1 MARAGQEEAT
11 LSAPEIRPM
20 KLVIGD
26 PAYSTWSVRPWL
38 VLKRCGADF
47 DTQIVRLNRPDTFEE
62 IRKVSPNGKVPA
74 LLVDGEVIWDSLSIA
89 VWCAERWPQAG
100 LWPAEPK
107 ARWLARSAVCEMHSA
122 FGALRNLMGMGP
134 DHPMIGDSRA
144 ETPDDPALHA
154 DLRRMVE
161 LWRDLRGR
169 FGAGGP
175 YLFGAWSVA
184 DAFFTPVAARMRH
197 FQVDL
202 TAFGDV
208 DGVAAAYRDALLNDP
223 LFLEWTALA
232 EQDLAA
238 G

>member
-1 MARAGQEEAT
+1 
-11 LSAPEIRPM
+11 M

-26 PAYSTWSVRPWL
+26 PAYSTWSLRPWL
-38 VLKRCGADF
+38 VLKRCGAAF
-47 DTQIVRLNRPDTFEE
+47 ETQVVRLNRPDTFDE

-89 VWCAERWPQAG
+89 VWCAERWPDAG

-122 FGALRNLMGMGP
+122 FGALRDLMGMGP
-134 DHPMIGDSRA
+134 DHPMIGEARA
-144 ETPDDPALHA
+144 ETPADPALDA

-161 LWRDLRGR
+161 LWRDMRGR

-175 YLFGAWSVA
+175 YMFGGWSVA

-202 TAFGDV
+202 AAHGDA
-208 DGVAAAYRDALLNDP
+208 DGAAAAYRDTLLNDP

-232 EQDLAA
+232 TADLAA